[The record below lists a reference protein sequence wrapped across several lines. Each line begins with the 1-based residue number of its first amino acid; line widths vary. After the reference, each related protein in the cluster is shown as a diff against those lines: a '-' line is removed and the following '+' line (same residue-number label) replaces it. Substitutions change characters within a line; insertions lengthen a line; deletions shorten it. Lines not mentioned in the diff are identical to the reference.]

1 MKPAAMKEGKLYSQQ
16 PHSGAGDFTFSRAN
30 GVQTR
35 INEHGLIETVADN
48 TPRLSY
54 DLVTKEDSRTNYAT
68 NSESI
73 HNYSNVG

>member
-35 INEHGLIETVADN
+35 INEHSPPNLSLIH
-48 TPRLSY
+48 
-54 DLVTKEDSRTNYAT
+54 
-68 NSESI
+68 I
-73 HNYSNVG
+73 